1 MRISL
6 QLLLFGVAW
15 LAVILGLSSL
25 AISDAATNI
34 APKNIAKDV
43 LCGLNVAFSLTSA
56 LLAIRHTGEKKYFWI
71 GVVVVA
77 STLTVLQIAD
87 LLPKNAAKQLGYRI
101 MDWIA
106 SSKNPKGSAE
116 VWYFSHLDQITILL
130 LYSWTPLVS
139 LAGGCIASRGKNAV

>member
-25 AISDAATNI
+25 AISDAVTNI

-106 SSKNPKGSAE
+106 SSKNPKGSSE
-116 VWYFSHLDQITILL
+116 GW
-130 LYSWTPLVS
+130 
-139 LAGGCIASRGKNAV
+139 